1 MSIYNI
7 VASTDEATVVAE
19 YTPNIA
25 SGQKNTRARRSLNAN
40 SSAS

>member
-19 YTPNIA
+19 YTGFMLLSPLIE
-25 SGQKNTRARRSLNAN
+25 KKWKRWE
-40 SSAS
+40 